1 MLFIQTL
8 FKDPTFGILC
18 IIAVVFSTCCH
29 EYAHARVALWQ
40 GDSTAADEGHLTLNP
55 LKQMGPMSLVMLLF
69 LGLAWGAVPVSKS
82 RMRHPYSDALVS
94 FAGPATNLLLA
105 LISGILFCVCLLAFS
120 NTSLS
125 SIAEIFR
132 AAGLG
137 GVLDTINSGQNPDQ
151 LPRGY
156 IPLMFFQ
163 LMTTRN
169 IALFILNMLPLPM
182 LDGSH
187 IFKYFFPN
195 KINFNSELAKGAIL
209 LLFFLVFF
217 TGNWLLKAGEY
228 TLIGISWTFF
238 KTISL
243 AG

>member
-1 MLFIQTL
+1 MLFIQRL
-8 FKDPTFGILC
+8 FQNPTFGILW
-18 IIAVVFSTCCH
+18 IIAVVFSVCCH

-40 GDSTAADEGHLTLNP
+40 GDSTAAEEGHLSLNP

-69 LGLAWGAVPVSKS
+69 LGLAWGAVPVSRA

-105 LISGILFCVCLLAFS
+105 LFSGILFSVCVVAFGKGGIAI
-120 NTSLS
+120 N
-125 SIAEIFR
+125 AEIFR
-132 AAGLG
+132 HYGLN
-137 GVLDTINSGQNPDQ
+137 GVLRLMPD
-151 LPRGY
+151 GN
-156 IPLMFFQ
+156 IPILFFQ
-163 LMTTRN
+163 LMTILN
-169 IALFILNMLPLPM
+169 IALFILNMLPLPI

-195 KINFNSELAKGAIL
+195 MINFNSELAKGAIL

-217 TGNWLLKAGEY
+217 AGEWLLKAGEY

-238 KTISL
+238 KILSL

>member
-8 FKDPTFGILC
+8 FKNPTYGILWLV
-18 IIAVVFSTCCH
+18 AVVFSICCH

-69 LGLAWGAVPVSKS
+69 LGLAWGAVPVSKN

-94 FAGPATNLLLA
+94 FAGPCTNLLLS
-105 LISGILFCVCLLAFS
+105 LVSGILFSVCIIAFS
-120 NTSLS
+120 EGGLS
-125 SIAEIFR
+125 ATTEMFR
-132 AAGLG
+132 NHGLG
-137 GVLDTINSGQNPDQ
+137 GVFYL
-151 LPRGY
+151 
-156 IPLMFFQ
+156 IPKGNIPILFFQ
-163 LMTTRN
+163 QMTILN
-169 IALFILNMLPLPM
+169 IALFILNMLPLPI
-182 LDGSH
+182 LDGFH
-187 IFKYFFPN
+187 IFNYFFPN
-195 KINFNSELAKGAIL
+195 KLNFNSELAKGALLL
-209 LLFFLVFF
+209 LLFVVFF
-217 TGNWLLKAGEY
+217 AGDWLFSAGEY